1 MISVPSLHAHQYLNG
16 AMAFCSWQA
25 GWRALLLRRYDDHPP
40 EVEELTTPPTADQL
54 IVLVTGGSCNIESFA
69 DGRWHSAT
77 YRPGHLGMTAPGE
90 SAKLRWRGAE
100 GHSTLQLH
108 LPRATIEDARNELHG
123 GSSGRVSLPNKLAQH
138 DPVISEVMLALERA
152 ARLGAPELY
161 AETAAHF
168 LAVHLLRHHAQ
179 VFEPSTG
186 YHHEHVLDNV
196 DAYMRSSLSV
206 SVSLAQLAEIAGLS
220 RFQLLRAAKLI
231 WGETPLRRLTRLR
244 MELAQRLLRR
254 GNLSIIEIA
263 FECSYGDPAHFATA
277 FKRHVGVPPSQY
289 RHG

>member
-1 MISVPSLHAHQYLNG
+1 MLTVPSLYAHQHLNG
-16 AMAFCSWQA
+16 AMTFCSWQV
-25 GWRALLLRRYDDHPP
+25 GWRALLLRGYDEPL
-40 EVEELTTPPTADQL
+40 EVEELTTPPTTDQL

-69 DGRWHSAT
+69 NGRWQSAT

-90 SAKLRWRGAE
+90 SAKLRWRGIE

-108 LPRATIEDARNELHG
+108 LPGAIIEDAKNELHNG
-123 GSSGRVSLPNKLAQH
+123 RSHRVSLPNRLAQH

-152 ARLGAPELY
+152 AWSGAPELY

-168 LAVHLLRHHAQ
+168 LAVHILLHHAQ
-179 VFEPSTG
+179 GFEPPSG
-186 YHHEHVLDNV
+186 RHHEGVLDNV
-196 DAYMRSSLSV
+196 DAYMRSRLSI
-206 SVSLAQLAEIAGLS
+206 STSLAQLAEIAGLS

-254 GNLSIIEIA
+254 GNLSVIEIA
-263 FECSYGDPAHFATA
+263 LECGYGNPTHFATA

-289 RHG
+289 RYG